1 MRIISG
7 TCKGRRLT
15 PLTGGDVRP
24 TPDRAREALFSSLNS
39 RLGGFTDIQ
48 VLDLYAGTGAM
59 ALEALSRGAEKA
71 VLVDKGHQA
80 SAVIRENIELCR
92 FPDKAHFVHAE
103 VLKSL
108 PSLASQ
114 GPFQIIFVDPPY
126 GKGMVPTTL
135 EMVSRLSLL
144 DSDGI
149 LCAETAR
156 KEILP
161 DRIGELELLDQRHYG
176 STTISFF
183 TLHPT
188 ESNGE

>member
-1 MRIISG
+1 
-7 TCKGRRLT
+7 
-15 PLTGGDVRP
+15 
-24 TPDRAREALFSSLNS
+24 
-39 RLGGFTDIQ
+39 
-48 VLDLYAGTGAM
+48 
-59 ALEALSRGAEKA
+59 
-71 VLVDKGHQA
+71 
-80 SAVIRENIELCR
+80 AVIRENIELCR
-92 FPDKAHFVHAE
+92 FPDKAHFVHAD
-103 VLKSL
+103 VLKTL

-126 GKGMVPTTL
+126 GKGMVPTTI